1 MEKGKTSDQGHSSG
15 AVRPMVLAVIA
26 VSLMAVLLMSA
37 WVSPAGLQLF
47 LSAVSNQG
55 LGRAGPSVTVPDTR
69 DRLLGGLLSPDFDD
83 GSCLSRYRANL
94 YRRPSLHNL
103 SSHLVSR
110 LRRYESLHR
119 HCGPG
124 TPAYSRAVA
133 RLRDSMDA
141 PALASSNS
149 TSDSEPHTAAECS
162 YIVWTPQAG
171 LGNRIIST
179 AAAFLYALLTDR
191 VLLVHH
197 PGDDLNDIF
206 CEPFPGSSTWV
217 LPEAEFPIRSIER
230 FDFRTQES
238 LGNAMARGEGSRD
251 PPAPWMYVHLQNNYN
266 RNDGRFFCDDG
277 QDVVR
282 GVRWL
287 VLRSDNY
294 FVPGLFLLPR
304 YERELSLL
312 FPRRDA
318 VFHHLGRYLFHPSN
332 TVWGMVARYH
342 SSYLAPAEERVGL
355 QVRDFKF
362 TPISADDRYTQ
373 IIWCAY
379 GESILPA
386 VDSATLPGSADHPE
400 QAKRKAVLVVSL
412 NGAYYEK
419 LSSLYY
425 EHGAAG
431 GEAVSVFQPTH
442 LGAQH
447 SEERH
452 HNQKAFAEMVLL
464 SFSDVVITSA
474 ASTFGYVSQGL
485 AGLRPWV
492 LMTPVGGKAP
502 EPPCRL
508 APTIEPCFHNAPR
521 YDCKTR
527 ARADSGSMVG
537 HVRRCE
543 DFPGGIQLVE

>member
-1 MEKGKTSDQGHSSG
+1 MLELFVVSD
-15 AVRPMVLAVIA
+15 
-26 VSLMAVLLMSA
+26 
-37 WVSPAGLQLF
+37 
-47 LSAVSNQG
+47 QG
-55 LGRAGPSVTVPDTR
+55 LGRAGSSATVPDTR
-69 DRLLGGLLSPDFDD
+69 DRLLGGLLPPDFDD
-83 GSCLSRYRANL
+83 GSCLSRYRASL
-94 YRRPSLHNL
+94 YRRPSLHVL
-103 SSHLVSR
+103 SPHLVSR

-119 HCGPG
+119 RCGPG
-124 TPAYSRAVA
+124 TSSYSRAVA
-133 RLRDSMDA
+133 RLRDSMDEHA
-141 PALASSNS
+141 PAPGPASSNS
-149 TSDSEPHTAAECS
+149 TSEADPAAECS

-191 VLLVHH
+191 VLLVQH
-197 PGDDLNDIF
+197 PGHDLDDIF

-217 LPEAEFPIRSIER
+217 LPEKDFPIRSMER
-230 FDFRTQES
+230 FNTRTRES
-238 LGNAMARGEGSRD
+238 LGNALRRGEGSRD
-251 PPAPWMYVHLQNNYN
+251 PPAPWMYLHLQNNYQP
-266 RNDGRFFCDDG
+266 NDRRFFCDDG
-277 QDVVR
+277 QDAVR

-294 FVPGLFLLPR
+294 FVPGLFLVPR
-304 YERELSLL
+304 YERELDRL

-332 TVWGMVARYH
+332 TVWAMVARYH
-342 SSYLAPAEERVGL
+342 TSYLAPAEERVGL

-362 TPISADDRYTQ
+362 TPISADEPYSQ

-379 GESILPA
+379 GEGILPA
-386 VDSATLPGSADHPE
+386 VDNRVSSAAAAPDHQE
-400 QAKRKAVLVVSL
+400 TTTKRKAVLVVSL
-412 NGAYYEK
+412 RGDYYEK
-419 LSSLYY
+419 LSSMYY

-431 GEAVSVFQPTH
+431 GGAVSVFQPTH

-492 LMTPVGGKAP
+492 LMTPVNGKGP

-508 APTIEPCFHNAPR
+508 APTIEPCFHNAPH

-527 ARADSGSMVG
+527 ARADSGNLVR
-537 HVRRCE
+537 HVRHCE
-543 DFPGGIQLVE
+543 DYPNGVQLVD